1 MDFDNR
7 KVYGDTS
14 ITDGLVFA
22 LKSHEENLLIT
33 ENEKDRGT
41 PFSNLVSR
49 RILPSSQD
57 ESIFT
62 QGGSSTVKYVWQ
74 NLYQS
79 SKISF
84 LEMFSQDNLDGQ
96 QH

>member
-1 MDFDNR
+1 MR
-7 KVYGDTS
+7 LGKS
-14 ITDGLVFA
+14 QIHLVSTIFA
-22 LKSHEENLLIT
+22 LKSQKENLLIT
-33 ENEKDRGT
+33 ENEKNEKDRGT

-74 NLYQS
+74 NLYHS

-96 QH
+96 QQ

>member
-1 MDFDNR
+1 MRLGKSQIHLDS
-7 KVYGDTS
+7 T
-14 ITDGLVFA
+14 IFA
-22 LKSHEENLLIT
+22 LKSQKENLLIT
-33 ENEKDRGT
+33 ENEKNEKDRGT
-41 PFSNLVSR
+41 PFSSLVSR

>member
-1 MDFDNR
+1 MRLGKSQIHLDS
-7 KVYGDTS
+7 T
-14 ITDGLVFA
+14 IFA
-22 LKSHEENLLIT
+22 LKSQKENLLIT
-33 ENEKDRGT
+33 ENEKNEKDRGT
-41 PFSNLVSR
+41 LFSNLVSR

-74 NLYQS
+74 NLYHS

>member
-1 MDFDNR
+1 MRLGKSQIHLDSN
-7 KVYGDTS
+7 
-14 ITDGLVFA
+14 IFA
-22 LKSHEENLLIT
+22 LKSQKENLLIT
-33 ENEKDRGT
+33 ENEKNEKDRGT
-41 PFSNLVSR
+41 LFSNLVSR